1 MAQKERN
8 YVGCGW
14 YGNYGSI
21 IMKLKFEKL
30 QSLQADKYGEI
41 SVIVAPRRKIDE
53 KSKAT
58 HYVYE
63 NSFKKAA
70 ENEDVEF

>member
-1 MAQKERN
+1 MAQKERV

-21 IMKLKFEKL
+21 IMKLKIEKL
-30 QSLQADKYGEI
+30 RSLQADKYGEI

-63 NSFKKAA
+63 NSFKRRV
-70 ENEDVEF
+70 ENDDVGF